1 MNLFEKEAL
10 TLFAHQFEHNPVYR
24 SFCDL
29 TNVSPSDV
37 KTTLQIP
44 FLPITFFKTH
54 RLSCKND
61 DAFVFESS
69 GTGGLQVNI
78 TWRR

>member
-10 TLFAHQFEHNPVYR
+10 ALFAYQFEHNPVYR

-37 KTTLQIP
+37 KSTLQIP
-44 FLPITFFKTH
+44 FLPIT
-54 RLSCKND
+54 RY
-61 DAFVFESS
+61 
-69 GTGGLQVNI
+69 I
-78 TWRR
+78 II